1 MGGASTQ
8 AFSLHALTSWPRH
21 FCLKREAG
29 SSTFVDGLRNS
40 IPTIPKVLNS
50 KRYKI
55 PAKKGLLSLIRE
67 VNKLPC
73 MLHHFRRVWL
83 FATSWA
89 VTLQTPLSMGIL
101 QAKILE
107 WAAMPSSRGS
117 FQPRDRTP
125 GLLHCRWILHRLSHQ
140 GSPTSA
146 KPQKLWF

>member
-107 WAAMPSSRGS
+107 WAAMPPSRGS
-117 FQPRDRTP
+117 SQPVSLC
-125 GLLHCRWILHRLSHQ
+125 LLHLQVDS
-140 GSPTSA
+140 SPLAPPGKPKQTS
-146 KPQKLWF
+146 